1 MYDVYFDSGTT
12 NTRMYIVDGAGSVV
26 FKTEKAVG
34 SKDAALAND
43 RSLLARELYALYVS
57 MLAEK
62 SLSDADIRN
71 VWMSGMVSCPS
82 GIVEIPHI
90 CVPAGIQKLAE
101 SVCAYDEN
109 RFFKRT
115 ILFIPGVKSVPFE
128 TEITFSNVDAI
139 NNMRGEETEIMG
151 IMSRITVPDTCVFIL
166 PGSHT
171 QIAVVKNHEITNI
184 VSTITGELFKAIK
197 SETILSA
204 SLEGSS
210 SGIDASMVRLG
221 YKNLITYG
229 FNRAIYITRALH
241 LFTDSTDG
249 DRRSYVEGVLNGG
262 VLQALHAAIGDA
274 HFDVFVCGSAFQYDI
289 LKAIAD
295 EYYPAY
301 ALKKIENDSAL
312 PFSVAGY
319 KALSRAYESLFFR

>member
-12 NTRMYIVDGAGSVV
+12 NTRMYVIDGAGSVI
-26 FKTEKAVG
+26 FKIEKAVG
-34 SKDAALAND
+34 SKDAALADD

-57 MLAEK
+57 VLAEK
-62 SLSDADIRN
+62 GLCDADIRD

-90 CVPAGIQKLAE
+90 GVPVGIQKLAA
-101 SVCAYDEN
+101 SVCSYDEK

-115 ILFIPGVKSVPFE
+115 ILFIPGVKSVPVE
-128 TEITFSNVDAI
+128 AQITFSNVDAI

-151 IMSRITVPDTCVFIL
+151 IISRIAVPDACVFIL

-171 QIAVVKNHEITNI
+171 QIAVVKNREITNI
-184 VSTITGELFKAIK
+184 ISTITGELFKAIK
-197 SETILSA
+197 NETILSA
-204 SLEGSS
+204 SLDGTP

-221 YKNLITYG
+221 YKNLIAYG

-241 LFTDSTDG
+241 LFTDSTNVE
-249 DRRSYVEGVLNGG
+249 RQSYLEGVLNGG
-262 VLQALHAAIGDA
+262 VLQAVHAAIGDA
-274 HFDVFVCGSAFQYDI
+274 HSDIFVCGSAFQYDI

-295 EYYPAY
+295 EYYPTY
-301 ALKKIENDSAL
+301 VLKKIENDPDL
-312 PFSVAGY
+312 PFAVAGY
-319 KALSRAYESLFFR
+319 KALSRAYKSLSFR

>member
-12 NTRMYIVDGAGSVV
+12 NTRVYIVDGAGRVV

-62 SLSDADIRN
+62 GLSDADIRN

-171 QIAVVKNHEITNI
+171 QIAVVKNYEITNI

-197 SETILSA
+197 SGTILSA
-204 SLEGSS
+204 SLEGIS

-221 YKNLITYG
+221 Y
-229 FNRAIYITRALH
+229 ITRALH
-241 LFTDSTDG
+241 LFTESTDG
-249 DRRSYVEGVLNGG
+249 DRRSYLEGVLNGG

-274 HFDVFVCGSAFQYDI
+274 HFDVFVCGSASQYDV

-319 KALSRAYESLFFR
+319 KALSRAYESLFFL

>member
-12 NTRMYIVDGAGSVV
+12 NTRMYVIDGSGSVV
-26 FKTEKAVG
+26 FKIEKAVG
-34 SKDAALAND
+34 SKDAALAHD
-43 RSLLARELYALYVS
+43 RSLLARELYALYVF

-62 SLSDADIRN
+62 KIDDSDIRN
-71 VWMSGMVSCPS
+71 VWMSGMVSSPS
-82 GIVEIPHI
+82 GIIEIPHI
-90 CVPAGIQKLAE
+90 RVPAGIRKLAE
-101 SVCAYDEN
+101 SVYAYDEN

-115 ILFIPGVKSVPFE
+115 ILFIPGIKSVPVE

-151 IMSRITVPDTCVFIL
+151 IMSRVTVPDTCVFIL

-204 SLEGSS
+204 SLEGNSS
-210 SGIDASMVRLG
+210 AIDASMVRLG
-221 YKNLITYG
+221 YKNLITFG
-229 FNRAIYITRALH
+229 FIRAIYITRALH
-241 LFTDSTDG
+241 LFTESTDG
-249 DRRSYVEGVLNGG
+249 ERRSYLEGVLNGG

-274 HFDVFVCGSAFQYDI
+274 HSDVFVCGSASQYDI

-301 ALKKIENDSAL
+301 ALKKIENDPAS
-312 PFSVAGY
+312 PFSLAGC
-319 KALSRAYESLFFR
+319 KALARAYESLLPR